1 MQASTLWWIATGL
14 LVAAELATGT
24 FYLLMLAVGLAGGA
38 LAAHLGVN
46 SNVQIVMAALIGGG
60 GVAILHQWRRRQPRG
75 PAAAANPNV
84 NIDIGERVQVPQ
96 WNADGTARVSYRGS
110 LWSVR
115 FCGEGAVEPGEHVIR
130 AVDGSELLLERRPA
144 APH

>member
-24 FYLLMLAVGLAGGA
+24 FYLLMLAVGLVGGA
-38 LAAHLGVN
+38 LAAHMGAN
-46 SNVQIVMAALIGGG
+46 SNAQIVMAAVIGGG
-60 GVAILHQWRRRQPRG
+60 AVALLHLVRRRQPRG
-75 PAAAANPNV
+75 PAVAANPDV

-96 WNADGTARVSYRGS
+96 WTADGTARVSYRGS

-115 FCGEGAVEPGEHVIR
+115 FHGEGAPEPGEHIIR
-130 AVDGSELLLERRPA
+130 ELDGSELLLERRPA

>member
-46 SNVQIVMAALIGGG
+46 SNAQIVMAALIGGG

-115 FCGEGAVEPGEHVIR
+115 FRGEGAPEPGEHVIR
-130 AVDGSELLLERRPA
+130 EVDGSELLLERRPA